1 MEGQDDQGE
10 SLRIEDPMDPTS
22 GRSRWRRRLR
32 SIEAA
37 AAAGLVAAAGWGFGL
52 ARLLS
57 VPSIDAS
64 DSEIRRYY
72 SNPDVGSDA
81 LWNLQLL
88 AIATIG
94 FLWFIAVI
102 RGRIG
107 LNEPKLFG
115 TVFLGAGILLATLM
129 FVGSAALAAPSIL
142 VSAGNRPV
150 DPDVAGTTT
159 SFGMI
164 LLVVFA
170 PRVASVFVLSL
181 SSLALRTGAL
191 PRWLI
196 ILSYIVGVSM
206 FINVTFSKPNVYGFP
221 AWIALVS
228 VVMFI
233 RRSDPAMA
241 TATVERR
248 E

>member
-1 MEGQDDQGE
+1 M
-10 SLRIEDPMDPTS
+10 SIEEPIGPTS

-37 AAAGLVAAAGWGFGL
+37 AAAGLIAAAGWGIGL
-52 ARLLS
+52 TQLLS
-57 VPSIDAS
+57 VPSLDAS

-81 LWNLQLL
+81 LWSLQVL

-107 LNEPKLFG
+107 TNEPKLFG
-115 TVFLGAGILLATLM
+115 TVFLGAGILLAALM
-129 FVGSAALAAPSIL
+129 FVGAAAVAAPALL
-142 VSAGNRPV
+142 VSEGNRTV
-150 DPDVAGTTT
+150 DPDAAATTT
-159 SFGMI
+159 SFAII
-164 LLVVFA
+164 LLAVFA

-196 ILSYIVGVSM
+196 VLSYIFGVGM

-233 RRSDPAMA
+233 RRRDPEMA
-241 TATVERR
+241 TATAQRSE
-248 E
+248 